1 MAYSLSSHLFLATAL
16 VLGTFIKQPET
27 AMTQKTDNT
36 YHVKPISGTITID
49 ADWEKP
55 IWASVEP
62 VELTYYMG
70 EKPAFSPVTHAKLM
84 YDKDHIYGIFR
95 VQDKFVQSKVL
106 EINGNVSG
114 DSCVEFFFSPDTDNP
129 LKYFNLEINAGGIPL
144 LHYVK
149 QPRQNYEV
157 IAPEAIKK
165 IEIAHSLPREVFP
178 ELTEETVWTIEFK
191 VPLDM
196 LRKFGPVTTPA
207 PGVKW
212 KANFYKTGS
221 RTSNPNYFT
230 WNLVENPRPDFHL
243 PQFFGNLIFD

>member
-1 MAYSLSSHLFLATAL
+1 MAPMLNLHLILAILL
-16 VLGTFIKQPET
+16 VLGTFINQPERK
-27 AMTQKTDNT
+27 MTQQSDKI
-36 YHVKPISGTITID
+36 YQVKAISGDITLD
-49 ADWEKP
+49 ANWDKP
-55 IWASVEP
+55 IWNDIEA
-62 VELTYYMG
+62 VELTYFMG
-70 EKPAFSPVTHAKLM
+70 PKPAFSPVTHAKLM

-95 VQDKFVQSKVL
+95 VQDKYVQSRVL

-129 LKYFNLEINAGGIPL
+129 LQYFNLEINAGGVPL

-157 IAPEAIKK
+157 IAPDAIRK

-178 ELTEETVWTIEFK
+178 EITEETVWTIEFK
-191 VPLDM
+191 VPLEM
-196 LRKFGPVTTPA
+196 LRQYGPVTTPA

-221 RTSNPNYFT
+221 KTSNPNYFT
-230 WNLVENPRPDFHL
+230 WNLVENPRPNFHL
-243 PQFFGNLIFD
+243 PQFFGNLEFN

>member
-1 MAYSLSSHLFLATAL
+1 MAHSITLHVFLTTAL
-16 VLGTFIKQPET
+16 VLGTLVNQSERT
-27 AMTQKTDNT
+27 MTQHSANT
-36 YHVKPISGTITID
+36 YHVIPISGDISID
-49 ADWEKP
+49 ANWEKP
-55 IWASVEP
+55 IWAAVEA
-62 VELTYYMG
+62 VELTHYMG
-70 EKPAFSPVTHAKLM
+70 EKPKFSPVTHAKLM
-84 YDKDHIYGIFR
+84 YDKDHIYGIFQ
-95 VQDKFVQSKVL
+95 VQDKYVQSKVL

-114 DSCVEFFFSPDTDNP
+114 DSCVEFFFSPDTDSP
-129 LKYFNLEINAGGIPL
+129 LTYFNLEINAGGIPL

-157 IAPEAIKK
+157 IDPQAIKK
-165 IEIAHSLPREVFP
+165 IEIAHSLPREVYP
-178 ELTEETVWTIEFK
+178 EITEETVWTIEFK

-196 LRKFGPVTTPA
+196 LRQYGPVTTPA